1 MAWLVLFLL
10 LLANSFHLFQRA
22 KEGDFPSCLGFVTV
36 LSLGKQEFAEHDPIL
51 KTITLTIGQTLPV
64 ISLPTP
70 PQS

>member
-1 MAWLVLFLL
+1 MVVLL
-10 LLANSFHLFQRA
+10 LLANRFHLFQKA
-22 KEGDFPSCLGFVTV
+22 KEGDFPSCLSFVTV
-36 LSLGKQEFAEHDPIL
+36 LSQGKQEFAEHDPIL